1 MELYIL
7 TCTDESGAIVLLEVY
22 PDMHK
27 AHLAMVEDHNKK
39 EVELAEAGHFKDT
52 FNYMDMNSATAGD
65 DQVHYRWRI
74 HFRRI
79 QS

>member
-27 AHLAMVEDHNKK
+27 AHWAMVDDHNKK
-39 EVELAEAGHFKDT
+39 EVELAEAGHFKNT
-52 FNYMDMNSATAGD
+52 FNYMDLNSATAGD
-65 DQVHYRWRI
+65 DQVHYRWNI
-74 HFRRI
+74 HYRRI
-79 QS
+79 

>member
-7 TCTDESGAIVLLEVY
+7 TCTDESGAIVSLDV
-22 PDMHK
+22 HK
-27 AHLAMVEDHNKK
+27 SMFEAHRAMVDDHNKK
-39 EVELAEAGHFKDT
+39 EVELAEAGHFKNT